1 MTPRRPHRSSSSQ
14 KGFSLLELMVTTAVI
29 GLVVAVSYPSFNQSI
44 RKARSKAY
52 LEEVSLL
59 LVQAK
64 QEAVR
69 RAVPVVVQPDPA
81 TVSLFAYANVDGDP
95 SITYQ
100 PDESKTYRTV
110 DYEVF
115 RHTAESLAKIRFES
129 PSSSNGN
136 GGGNGRGRSG
146 NSGNGNN
153 GNGSTAGPVDGLT
166 PVSSGQNAIV
176 FEPNGSVRDAGALR
190 ITDQWGNYFEIRVGP
205 AATGRIS
212 VLKYNEAPHWGD
224 AAGYFPRGTDP
235 SSGKPYWSWSTKD
248 SG

>member
-1 MTPRRPHRSSSSQ
+1 MNPRRPRRRSSSQ
-14 KGFSLLELMVTTAVI
+14 QGFSLLELMVTTAVI
-29 GLVVAVSYPSFNQSI
+29 GLIVSVSYPSFNQSI

-52 LEEVSLL
+52 LEEVSNL

-95 SITYQ
+95 AITYQ
-100 PDESKTYRTV
+100 PDESKTPRTV

-115 RHTAESLAKIRFES
+115 RHTADSLAQIRFES
-129 PSSSNGN
+129 PSSNNGN
-136 GGGNGRGRSG
+136 GGGG
-146 NSGNGNN
+146 NSRKGNSKDGNGP
-153 GNGSTAGPVDGLT
+153 TAGPVDGLT

-190 ITDQWGNYFEIRVGP
+190 VTDQWGNYFEIRVGP

-212 VLKYNEAPHWGD
+212 VLKYNETPHWGD
-224 AAGYFPRGTDP
+224 EAGYFPRGTDP
-235 SSGKPYWSWSTKD
+235 DSGKPYWSWSTKD